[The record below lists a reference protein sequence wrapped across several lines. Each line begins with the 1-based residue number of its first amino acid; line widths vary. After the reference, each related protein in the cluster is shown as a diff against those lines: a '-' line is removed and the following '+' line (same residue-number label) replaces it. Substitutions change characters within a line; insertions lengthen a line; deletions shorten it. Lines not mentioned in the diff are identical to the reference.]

1 MELEGYLTVMQY
13 AEREGITKQ
22 AVYYRI
28 EKGLVE
34 SVKIG
39 KIILIKE

>member
-13 AEREGITKQ
+13 ADREGITKQ